1 MGYECGFR
9 VIKSKNAHSAYDAF
23 VMNALK
29 ERHDTSEF
37 EGDRR
42 RINQYV
48 DLNDNNDA
56 IGEYLINLC
65 SDGTYLESLIK
76 EFLVNDRKVY
86 DYEWE
91 IDASTFTKIKDAL
104 VRYVVRHA
112 PRQVDLAYGIKKPK
126 ESEEDDEDEMHLVKL
141 NGLFV
146 YVDSDYTKLERV
158 YHDEYDGRDNLF
170 MLDNERVDEYNAL
183 LSTLDAIMD
192 YRFKSGEYLYFYVS
206 F

>member
-9 VIKSKNAHSAYDAF
+9 VIKSKNAKSAHDAF
-23 VMNALK
+23 VMDALK
-29 ERHDTSEF
+29 GWHDTSEL

-56 IGEYLINLC
+56 TGEYLINLC

-91 IDASTFTKIKDAL
+91 IDALTFTKIRDAL
-104 VRYVVRHA
+104 MRYVVRHA

-126 ESEEDDEDEMHLVKL
+126 ESEEGDEDEMHLVKL

-158 YHDEYDGRDNLF
+158 YHDEYDGQDNLF

-183 LSTLDAIMD
+183 LSTLSAIMD